1 MLRALA
7 QHRRMGFQY
16 KREEE
21 IEERRNKFLDIKLRV
36 SHDVQKGYEGEK
48 TDAQN
53 IVDKAQATI
62 KALEDEMPKLQ
73 GKADEM
79 KGQADT
85 CLGEQKSVKDQL
97 ATAEA
102 ELSKLK
108 GETDKEAASWKTELE
123 TLNQQ
128 MAAQSAAC
136 KYLKKGSQ
144 EGSKL
149 CGIEVK
155 AEAPK
160 QEEPKAEAP
169 KKEEPKAEA
178 PKKEEPKAEAPKQ
191 EEPKP
196 EAPKQ

>member
-1 MLRALA
+1 KMKAQFIVPLTVLLSVGLLGIMKLR
-7 QHRRMGFQY
+7 
-16 KREEE
+16 KKEEE

-36 SHDVQKGYEGEK
+36 SHDVQKGFFFQLSGSPNLAFICK
-48 TDAQN
+48 TLKFLMSCN
-53 IVDKAQATI
+53 
-62 KALEDEMPKLQ
+62 
-73 GKADEM
+73 
-79 KGQADT
+79 DT
-85 CLGEQKSVKDQL
+85 
-97 ATAEA
+97 
-102 ELSKLK
+102 

-196 EAPKQ
+196 EHPNVHSAVVQVFQGVE